1 MLDVKGFLS
10 AISSLEDAGIPKEV
24 TLNALKESFESI
36 IKKKNYEDSVV
47 KVDIL
52 PEEGRIDIFNIK
64 KVVEDVEDDNLE
76 ISLEDALLVDPNTKV
91 GEEIALRIEVDSF
104 SKADAIKFQSIF
116 KQKIKEAEKAQTYAQ
131 FIDKKGELITGY
143 VEKIEQRYTILSIN
157 SKTSVS
163 LADNHKIGD
172 ETFTI
177 GQPVRLYLAEVNSS
191 SSGPHLFVSRSDPG
205 FLRRLFEEEIHDIY
219 DGTVVIKDIAREA
232 GERSKISVYSNDPNV
247 DPIGSCIG
255 QGGMKIQK
263 ICSQLNHEKIDI
275 VAYHRHPGLFIAEAL
290 KPAQVVG
297 VEINEK
303 EHSAIAVVNNGDL
316 RVAIGKKGVN
326 ARLTVKLTGWKV
338 DIKELDDALASNIH
352 YKTIDNMEI
361 EEKLMIFDEQLKA
374 KEQKIEVIEEKE
386 QVQGAEN
393 EEAVAPEVEDFAVVE
408 EEQESEEEAPS
419 EKIEQQ
425 NEEEKPFVLKPV
437 QPSFSLADL
446 EKEIEEEKKRKNSQ
460 TPRNFKK
467 NTKKEEPVEEKP
479 EEVVKKVD
487 PSKYMDIYTEDE
499 LKAMEEEE
507 EEESFY
513 EDDEIDYDEFADFY
527 EDDKVTNRKR

>member
-76 ISLEDALLVDPNTKV
+76 ISLEDALVVDPNTKV
-91 GEEIALRIEVDSF
+91 GEEVALRIEVDSF

-157 SKTSVS
+157 NKTSVS

-232 GERSKISVYSNDPNV
+232 GERSKVSVYSNDPNV

-255 QGGMKIQK
+255 QGGTKIQK

-297 VEINEK
+297 VAIDEK
-303 EHSAIAVVNNGDL
+303 EHSAVAVVKNDEL

-338 DIKELDDALASNIH
+338 DIKELDDAIASNIH
-352 YKTIDNMEI
+352 YKLIDVMQAEEENMI
-361 EEKLMIFDEQLKA
+361 LEELKEKA
-374 KEQKIEVIEEKE
+374 KKSEVSEEEE
-386 QVQGAEN
+386 QVADS
-393 EEAVAPEVEDFAVVE
+393 EEVVVPEDFATVE
-408 EEQESEEEAPS
+408 EEQEVKDEVQSETQ
-419 EKIEQQ
+419 EQV
-425 NEEEKPFVLKPV
+425 EEEKPFVLKPV

-446 EKEIEEEKKRKNSQ
+446 EKEIEEEKTAENGM
-460 TPRNFKK
+460 
-467 NTKKEEPVEEKP
+467 
-479 EEVVKKVD
+479 
-487 PSKYMDIYTEDE
+487 PS
-499 LKAMEEEE
+499 
-507 EEESFY
+507 
-513 EDDEIDYDEFADFY
+513 
-527 EDDKVTNRKR
+527 

>member
-76 ISLEDALLVDPNTKV
+76 ISLEDALVVDPNTKV
-91 GEEIALRIEVDSF
+91 GEEVALRIEVDSF

-157 SKTSVS
+157 NKTSVS

-232 GERSKISVYSNDPNV
+232 GERSKVSVYSNDPNV

-255 QGGMKIQK
+255 QGGTKIQK

-297 VEINEK
+297 VAIDEK
-303 EHSAIAVVNNGDL
+303 EHSAVAVVKNDEL

-338 DIKELDDALASNIH
+338 DIKELDDAIASNIH
-352 YKTIDNMEI
+352 YKLIDVMQAEEENMI
-361 EEKLMIFDEQLKA
+361 LEELKEKA
-374 KEQKIEVIEEKE
+374 KKSEVSEEEE
-386 QVQGAEN
+386 QVADS
-393 EEAVAPEVEDFAVVE
+393 EEVVVPEDFATVE
-408 EEQESEEEAPS
+408 EEQEVKDEVQSETQ
-419 EKIEQQ
+419 EQV
-425 NEEEKPFVLKPV
+425 EEEKPFVLKPV

-446 EKEIEEEKKRKNSQ
+446 EKEIEEEKKRKTSQ
-460 TPRNFKK
+460 GSRNFKK
-467 NTKKEEPVEEKP
+467 NSKKEEPEEEKI

-507 EEESFY
+507 EEEPFY
-513 EDDEIDYDEFADFY
+513 EDDEIDYDYDEFEDLY
-527 EDDKVTNRKR
+527 EDDKATNRKR